1 MAHVDEGEDDDCG
14 VSLGSKILELK
25 KINLWFSPSILTYFV
40 PW

>member
-25 KINLWFSPSILTYFV
+25 KKIFDSVLLF
-40 PW
+40 